1 MNSICT
7 DIKSDATETN
17 VGKILKEARQKHKI
31 RDLNVIAEELCIKPY
46 LLEALEQGNFTSFP
60 SSCYA
65 TGFLKNY
72 ASFLG
77 LNNEDIV
84 SRYEAEYAGSKE
96 CVVLSFPEAK
106 KYTKIPVKE
115 MAGIAT
121 LCIAI
126 VGIWTGFDKLGGG
139 ETIDNAVPTN
149 LHSEV
154 TAPVSGAPETV
165 TVESKAATV
174 EPKAITV
181 ATDQVRLQA
190 IEDVWVRLSENDG
203 SVRVEKILDKGQ
215 DLVVPADEGLS
226 LMTNNAAALTVLI
239 TGREAK
245 PLGAHGQII
254 DNIKLE
260 QQELVELS
268 LLD

>member
-17 VGKILKEARQKHKI
+17 VGMILKEARQKHKV
-31 RDLNVIAEELCIKPY
+31 RDLNAIAEELCIKPH
-46 LLEALEQGNFTSFP
+46 LLEALEQGDFASFP

-72 ASFLG
+72 ASFLN
-77 LNNEDIV
+77 LNTRDVV

-106 KYTKIPVKE
+106 KYSTIPVKQI
-115 MAGIAT
+115 AGIAT

-126 VGIWTGFDKLGGG
+126 VVGIWAGFDNLDAEEVVSSVAATKLQT
-139 ETIDNAVPTN
+139 EVSVYEAVVTDKHNA
-149 LHSEV
+149 
-154 TAPVSGAPETV
+154 APETIAV
-165 TVESKAATV
+165 KDDE
-174 EPKAITV
+174 
-181 ATDQVRLQA
+181 VRLEA
-190 IEDVWVRLSENDG
+190 MEDVWVRLSETDG
-203 SVRVEKILDKGQ
+203 SVRVEKILNKGQ
-215 DLVVPADEGLS
+215 GLVAPTDEGLS
-226 LMTNNAAALTVLI
+226 LMTNNAAALKVLVN
-239 TGREAK
+239 GSDAK
-245 PLGAHGQII
+245 RLGVQGQII
-254 DNIKLE
+254 ENIKLE